1 MRSEVFDEFGDLAA
15 AKRIRRIRQPGE
27 ALGLAAAK
35 RIRRIRQPGEALGLA
50 AAKRIRRI
58 RQLARRA
65 AA

>member
-1 MRSEVFDEFGDLAA
+1 MNRNMRSEVFDEFGDLAA

-35 RIRRIRQPGEALGLA
+35 RIRRIRQ
-50 AAKRIRRI
+50 
-58 RQLARRA
+58 LARRA